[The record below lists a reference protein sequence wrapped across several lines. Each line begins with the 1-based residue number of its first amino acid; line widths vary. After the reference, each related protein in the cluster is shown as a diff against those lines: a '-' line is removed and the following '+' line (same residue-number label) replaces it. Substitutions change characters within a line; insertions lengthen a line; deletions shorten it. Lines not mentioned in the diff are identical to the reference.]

1 MLLYTII
8 MVHNGVIMNF
18 LPELGQN
25 IRFARKKRFPR
36 DNMKAFSLRI
46 GISRATYQKMEKGDL
61 SVSLKYYYQTAK
73 LLGVENNFNRLFLL
87 KESLFD
93 D

>member
-1 MLLYTII
+1 
-8 MVHNGVIMNF
+8 MNF

-25 IRFARKKRFPR
+25 LRLARKKQFPR
-36 DNMKAFSLRI
+36 DNMKAFSLRV

-61 SVSLKYYYQTAK
+61 SVGLKYYFQAAK
-73 LLGVENNFNRLFLL
+73 LLGVENDFSQLFLL

-93 D
+93 G

>member
-1 MLLYTII
+1 

>member
-1 MLLYTII
+1 
-8 MVHNGVIMNF
+8 MNF

-25 IRFARKKRFPR
+25 LSRARKKKFPK
-36 DNMKAFSLRI
+36 DNMNSFSLRI

-61 SVSLKYYYQTAK
+61 SVSLNYYYQAAK
-73 LLGVENNFNRLFLL
+73 LLGVENDFSRLFLL

>member
-1 MLLYTII
+1 MT
-8 MVHNGVIMNF
+8 F

-25 IRFARKKRFPR
+25 LRFARKKQFPR
-36 DNMKAFSLRI
+36 DNMKAFSLRV

-61 SVSLKYYYQTAK
+61 SVSIKYYYQAAK
-73 LLGVENNFNRLFLL
+73 LLGVEKDFSQLFLL
-87 KESLFD
+87 KASLFD

>member
-1 MLLYTII
+1 
-8 MVHNGVIMNF
+8 MNN
-18 LPELGQN
+18 LVKLGQDLLK
-25 IRFARKKRFPR
+25 ARKKYFPG

-61 SVSLKYYYQTAK
+61 SVSLKHYYHAAK
-73 LLGVENNFNRLFLL
+73 ILKLEHNFNRLFEL

>member
-1 MLLYTII
+1 
-8 MVHNGVIMNF
+8 MNF

-25 IRFARKKRFPR
+25 LRLARKKKFPR
-36 DNMKAFSLRI
+36 DNMNAFSLRI

-61 SVSLKYYYQTAK
+61 SVSLKYYFQTAK
-73 LLGVENNFNRLFLL
+73 LLGVENDFSQLFQL
-87 KESLFD
+87 KGSLFD

>member
-1 MLLYTII
+1 
-8 MVHNGVIMNF
+8 MNF
-18 LPELGQN
+18 LSELGQN
-25 IRFARKKRFPR
+25 LRLARKKKFPR
-36 DNMKAFSLRI
+36 DNMKTFSLRV

-61 SVSLKYYYQTAK
+61 SVSLKYYFQAAK
-73 LLGVENNFNRLFLL
+73 LLGVENDFTQLFLL

>member
-1 MLLYTII
+1 
-8 MVHNGVIMNF
+8 MNF
-18 LPELGQN
+18 LPDLGHN
-25 IRFARKKRFPR
+25 LRRARKKYYPR
-36 DNMKAFSLRI
+36 DDMKAFSLRL

-61 SVSLKYYYQTAK
+61 SVSLKFYYQAAR
-73 LLGVENNFNRLFLL
+73 LLEMEDVFTQLFQI

>member
-1 MLLYTII
+1 
-8 MVHNGVIMNF
+8 MNN
-18 LPELGQN
+18 LSILGQN
-25 IRFARKKRFPR
+25 LLQARKKRFPK

-61 SVSLKYYYQTAK
+61 SVSLKHYFQAAK
-73 LLGVENNFNRLFLL
+73 VLGVEDDFNLLFLL
-87 KESLFD
+87 RESLFD

>member
-1 MLLYTII
+1 
-8 MVHNGVIMNF
+8 MNF
-18 LPELGQN
+18 LPELGHN
-25 IRFARKKRFPR
+25 LRLARKKQFSR
-36 DNMKAFSLRI
+36 DNMKTFSLRV

-61 SVSLKYYYQTAK
+61 SVSLKYYFQAAK
-73 LLGVENNFNRLFLL
+73 LLGVENDFTQLFLL

>member
-1 MLLYTII
+1 
-8 MVHNGVIMNF
+8 MNF
-18 LPELGQN
+18 LPELGKN
-25 IRFARKKRFPR
+25 LRLARKKQFPR
-36 DNMKAFSLRI
+36 DNMKAFSLRV

-61 SVSLKYYYQTAK
+61 SVSLKYYYQAAK
-73 LLGVENNFNRLFLL
+73 LLGVENDFSRLFLL